1 MGNSVI
7 KKKKTKPKQTAVSD
21 FTKLIFSEADRPHQQ
36 KNDQI
41 STTQIK
47 VGRIKGEFIL
57 NRSVPLSRDLI
68 DEKEP
73 A

>member
-1 MGNSVI
+1 MPAPFQALFQVWVI
-7 KKKKTKPKQTAVSD
+7 QSLKKKKTKPKQTAVSD

-47 VGRIKGEFIL
+47 VGRIKGDSF
-57 NRSVPLSRDLI
+57 
-68 DEKEP
+68 
-73 A
+73 

>member
-21 FTKLIFSEADRPHQQ
+21 FTKLRQTDHISK